1 MDENSTEI
9 KIDHH
14 NGPDPEVEK
23 RLEEESAAAL
33 PQKDSAP
40 DDLKPDEEVVI
51 STKKANLEVE
61 ATEGAEVTEPA
72 EAPKTETKPTPEPAK
87 TADESTKKANTLTVA
102 IVVVLFLIALAVVG
116 AVLAVRYFG
125 K

>member
-33 PQKDSAP
+33 LQKDSAP
-40 DDLKPDEEVVI
+40 DDLRPDEEVVI

-61 ATEGAEVTEPA
+61 ATEGAETAEPV
-72 EAPKTETKPTPEPAK
+72 ETPKTEAKPTPEPAK